1 VGIAYLIL
9 FKYKNK
15 IGCKQ
20 SIVFNRLKTTC
31 NYIFIPMKRIRK
43 SEIPIEVI
51 EIGNRIKKIIVEK
64 NLVSKNVA
72 HDADL
77 DVENLRKYI
86 KGRQEMKVS
95 TMLKIA
101 KALGV
106 TAGEL
111 VNGLE
116 IDILEKK

>member
-1 VGIAYLIL
+1 
-9 FKYKNK
+9 
-15 IGCKQ
+15 
-20 SIVFNRLKTTC
+20 
-31 NYIFIPMKRIRK
+31 MKRTRK
-43 SEIPIEVI
+43 SEISEEVI
-51 EIGNRIKKIIVEK
+51 EIGNRIKNFIVEK
-64 NLVSKNVA
+64 KLVTKNVA

-116 IDILEKK
+116 IDVLERK

>member
-1 VGIAYLIL
+1 
-9 FKYKNK
+9 
-15 IGCKQ
+15 
-20 SIVFNRLKTTC
+20 
-31 NYIFIPMKRIRK
+31 MEKRVRK
-43 SEIPIEVI
+43 SEIRQEIVLIGIRIELI
-51 EIGNRIKKIIVEK
+51 IKEKGLKTREI
-64 NLVSKNVA
+64 A
-72 HDADL
+72 HAADM

-101 KALGV
+101 FALNVKAEV
-106 TAGEL
+106 L